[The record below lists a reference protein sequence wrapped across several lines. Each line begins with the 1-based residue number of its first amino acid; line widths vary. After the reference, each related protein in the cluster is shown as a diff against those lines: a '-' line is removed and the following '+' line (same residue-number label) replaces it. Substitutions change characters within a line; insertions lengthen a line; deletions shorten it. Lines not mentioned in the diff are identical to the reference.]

1 MSSHAPTHRA
11 ATRSASRP
19 ATLSRAGRI
28 FLAVLLIVVFEG
40 AIRKWVASSATLP
53 LILLR
58 DLLALYMVLHAWR
71 GGHLRRYQKVTTVLL
86 AWTLLVF
93 GWGLMQMVGGESSP
107 TIFIIGLRFWLLY
120 IWFAVAAAATMTEA
134 DYRASVRMA
143 VLVMIVLAPLAVL
156 QHYSSPGATINRQL
170 DGDEDSVFV
179 AVAGV
184 VRTTG
189 TFSFTSGYATYLILV
204 APLVFALL
212 AARKYTIAQR
222 LFALAGFGAFVV
234 GSVVSGS
241 RAAVVSAGV
250 MLGAYLIAR
259 LVFSRARDKP
269 AALGAAL
276 VATVLVAGFLVFFS
290 DAIQVTQQ
298 RFQQASSDE
307 NFWERLLS
315 TFIGEPHVLKQV
327 TWLGQGLGAG
337 SNLAASLYRG
347 GANFGLAESE
357 TGRIVLEGGLLGFA
371 FVALKVAVLL
381 GGLAYAL
388 RLSIVRNASF
398 PMVLWITMVVGIMT
412 WPAIG
417 QLSANGLLGLLLGY
431 FLLLFRYPSGDLFP
445 AR

>member
-1 MSSHAPTHRA
+1 
-11 ATRSASRP
+11 
-19 ATLSRAGRI
+19 
-28 FLAVLLIVVFEG
+28 
-40 AIRKWVASSATLP
+40 
-53 LILLR
+53 
-58 DLLALYMVLHAWR
+58 
-71 GGHLRRYQKVTTVLL
+71 
-86 AWTLLVF
+86 
-93 GWGLMQMVGGESSP
+93 
-107 TIFIIGLRFWLLY
+107 
-120 IWFAVAAAATMTEA
+120 
-134 DYRASVRMA
+134 MA
-143 VLVMIVLAPLAVL
+143 VLIMIVLAPLAVL

-204 APLVFALL
+204 ASLVFALL
-212 AARKYTIAQR
+212 ASRKHTFMQR
-222 LFALAGFGAFVV
+222 LIALAGFGAFII

-259 LVFSRARDKP
+259 LVFARTRDKP
-269 AALGAAL
+269 KALGAAL
-276 VATVLVAGFLVFFS
+276 MATALVAGFLFFFS

-298 RFQQASSDE
+298 RFEQASSDE
-307 NFWERLLS
+307 NFWARLLS
-315 TFIGEPHVLKQV
+315 TFIGEPHVLNQV

-388 RLSIVRNASF
+388 RASIVRHAAF
-398 PMVLWITMVVGIMT
+398 PMVLWVTLVVGMMT

-417 QLSANGLLGLLLGY
+417 QLSANAMLGLLLGY
-431 FLLLFRYPSGDLFP
+431 FLLLFRYTSSDFFP
-445 AR
+445 PRTSSS